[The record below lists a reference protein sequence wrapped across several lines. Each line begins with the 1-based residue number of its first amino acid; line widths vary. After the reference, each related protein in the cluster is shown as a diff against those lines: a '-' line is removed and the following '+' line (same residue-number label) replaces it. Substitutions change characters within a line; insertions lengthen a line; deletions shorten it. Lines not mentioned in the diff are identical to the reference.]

1 MATEEEP
8 APRKM
13 GRIRLFFVLFSS
25 FLTLIA
31 AEAISVG
38 YGVDRYWRGVV
49 REEITRNLTEKAR
62 MFAAFVNSD
71 RTHKITDL
79 TSQAGLNAG
88 ARATVIDENQRV
100 IADSQMPL
108 SALENEGHRP
118 EFQAALRGDPG
129 IEMRRQGLF
138 GVSVLYVAVP
148 ISGGAVRLAYPL
160 GDIVIA
166 SSHGRH
172 ILLLGALI
180 AILAAL
186 AISVLAT
193 GMVYRQT
200 RP

>member
-31 AEAISVG
+31 AEAVSVG
-38 YGVDRYWRGVV
+38 YGVHRYWRGVV

-62 MFAAFVNSD
+62 MFAVHVNTD

-79 TSQAGLNAG
+79 ASEAGLSAG

-100 IADSQMPL
+100 IADSEIPL
-108 SALENEGHRP
+108 TELENEGHRP
-118 EFQAALRGDPG
+118 EFQAALRGDTG
-129 IEMRRQGLF
+129 IETRRHDPF
-138 GVSVLYVAVP
+138 AVPVLYVAVP

-160 GDIVIA
+160 ADIAIA
-166 SSHGRH
+166 SRHGRQ
-172 ILLLGALI
+172 ILFLGALI

-186 AISVLAT
+186 AISALAT
-193 GMVYRQT
+193 EMIYRQT
-200 RP
+200 CR